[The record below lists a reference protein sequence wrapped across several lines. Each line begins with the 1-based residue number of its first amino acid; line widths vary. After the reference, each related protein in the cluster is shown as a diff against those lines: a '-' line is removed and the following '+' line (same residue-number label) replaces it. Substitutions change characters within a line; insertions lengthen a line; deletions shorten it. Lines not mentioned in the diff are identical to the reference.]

1 MLPGQPSRTL
11 LVPAVRRAAH
21 QLLDT
26 PLIFNDPIA
35 VGLVPEASEHAI
47 RNALEDHRR
56 SEAMLVRSLF
66 ALRSRFAEDRL
77 AAAAARGVRQYVI
90 LGAGLD
96 TFPWRQPD
104 FARGLR
110 IFAADHVATLAWT
123 QVRFWERGLPKPAN
137 LTFVAVDLEEHH
149 LGERLAEFGF
159 ERETV
164 SFLSVLGVM
173 QYLERGAVEALLGFA
188 SSLRAGSEI
197 VFSFILPDDELK
209 GDEVDLT
216 ISGAALSQVMGE
228 PWKSRLQP
236 RELVDLLSRFGFSDV
251 FHLTPELAQERYFAG
266 RKDGLQ
272 APRLGQL
279 IAAIV

>member
-1 MLPGQPSRTL
+1 MLPGQPSQTL

-21 QLLDT
+21 QLLDR

-35 VGLVPEASEHAI
+35 VGLVPEASEHEI

-56 SEAMLVRSLF
+56 WEAMLLRSLF

-77 AAAAARGVRQYVI
+77 AEAAARGVRQYVI

-104 FARGLR
+104 FARDMR
-110 IFAADHVATLAWT
+110 IFAADRIATLAWT

-137 LTFVAVDLEEHH
+137 LSFVPVDLEEHQ
-149 LGERLAEFGF
+149 LGECLSEFGF
-159 ERETV
+159 KQETP
-164 SFLSVLGVM
+164 SFFSVLGVI
-173 QYLERGAVEALLGFA
+173 QYLEHDAVEALLRFA
-188 SSLRAGSEI
+188 SLLRAGSEI
-197 VFSFILPDDELK
+197 VFSFILPDDEII
-209 GDEVDLT
+209 GDEGDLT
-216 ISGAALSQVMGE
+216 IGLVAPAQATGE

-236 RELVDLLSRFGFSDV
+236 RKLVELLSRFGFSDI

-266 RKDGLQ
+266 RKDGLR
-272 APRLGQL
+272 APRLAQL

>member
-35 VGLVPEASEHAI
+35 VGLVPEASEYAI

-123 QVRFWERGLPKPAN
+123 QVRFWERGQSCARPRMD
-137 LTFVAVDLEEHH
+137 T
-149 LGERLAEFGF
+149 R
-159 ERETV
+159 
-164 SFLSVLGVM
+164 
-173 QYLERGAVEALLGFA
+173 
-188 SSLRAGSEI
+188 SSLPLRRMTS
-197 VFSFILPDDELK
+197 S
-209 GDEVDLT
+209 
-216 ISGAALSQVMGE
+216 ISISSATS
-228 PWKSRLQP
+228 
-236 RELVDLLSRFGFSDV
+236 
-251 FHLTPELAQERYFAG
+251 
-266 RKDGLQ
+266 
-272 APRLGQL
+272 PRLRGSC
-279 IAAIV
+279 ASRS

>member
-47 RNALEDHRR
+47 RYALEDHRR

-66 ALRSRFAEDRL
+66 ALRCRFAEDRL

-123 QVRFWERGLPKPAN
+123 QVLFWERGLSKPAN
-137 LTFVAVDLEEHH
+137 LIFVPVDLEERQ

-159 ERETV
+159 ERETA

-173 QYLERGAVEALLGFA
+173 QYLERGAIEALLGFA

-216 ISGAALSQVMGE
+216 ISGAALSEVMGE

-236 RELVDLLSRFGFSDV
+236 RELVELLSRFGFSDV
-251 FHLTPELAQERYFAG
+251 FHLTPELAQERYFTG
-266 RKDGLQ
+266 RNDGLR
-272 APRLGQL
+272 APRFAQL